1 MKKSS
6 TLVAAAGLALALG
19 APLVASIPANA
30 AVQPSPT
37 TSSSTVTTG
46 IGAHVFSGGKLEIT
60 SSTIHDGAIT
70 VTGKIRVREQGHRD
84 RRRRRVPA
92 VGKTDATGAFHLT
105 VAAANVGD
113 YSLQIG
119 KRVTATVFAKSYQAP
134 GSPSRCPDPPEDRD
148 TP

>member
-19 APLVASIPANA
+19 ALLVGSIPANA

-60 SSTIHDGAIT
+60 SSTIHDGVIT
-70 VTGKIRVREQGHRD
+70 VTGKSAFANKDIEIAAGAGYQ
-84 RRRRRVPA
+84 A
-92 VGKTDATGAFHLT
+92 VGKTDATGAFHVT

-119 KRVTATVFAKSYQAP
+119 KRVTANIFAKSYQAAWGAVP
-134 GSPSRCPDPPEDRD
+134 VS
-148 TP
+148 